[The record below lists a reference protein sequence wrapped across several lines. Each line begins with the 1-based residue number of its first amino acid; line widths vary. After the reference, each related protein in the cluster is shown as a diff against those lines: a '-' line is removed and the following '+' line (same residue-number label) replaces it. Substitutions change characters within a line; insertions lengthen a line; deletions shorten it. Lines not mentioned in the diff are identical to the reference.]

1 MTDYEAPTITEL
13 GSVADFTRA
22 TGGFSSFDR
31 NGYFGFLGQDLP
43 TS

>member
-1 MTDYEAPTITEL
+1 MSDYEAPTIMEL
-13 GSVADFTRA
+13 GSVADLTSE
-22 TGGFSSFDR
+22 TGGFQNFDR

>member
-1 MTDYEAPTITEL
+1 MTDYQAPTITEL

-22 TGGFSSFDR
+22 TGGWDNFDR
-31 NGYFGFLGQDLP
+31 NGYFGVFGADVP